1 MNGQIVTGERQKHTG
16 RVPVI
21 VDLARRRVRGAV
33 RAPVSFIRRVSGGI
47 RRRVEGRL
55 LRLALE
61 RPRYAPL
68 YYLVADRS
76 FDREMHAVLHGR
88 MAHRDQENSLANE
101 AFRFTLRRDTHRLEK
116 GLLMR
121 PRRPVFAEGYIEE
134 TTLAFS
140 RVVAAST
147 EPEEAGGPAEP
158 DPLLLWADDVLGEYF
173 GVVADTEVIR
183 KCRDQYREAR
193 ARMNRGGECVV
204 PTERRIPYRRL
215 DGRPEISIDDLA
227 ALAKR
232 RRSVRWFE
240 PRPVPRAM
248 IDRALEVALQSPSAC
263 NRQPFVFHVFDEP
276 TLVQQVCEIP
286 MGTKGYR
293 HNIPAIAVIVGR
305 QRAYF
310 SERDRHLIYIDG
322 SLAAMGFMYALEV
335 QGLSSCPINWPDI
348 EEKEQQMADL
358 IGLGPDE
365 RPVMLVAIGYPDLEG
380 LVAYSQKKPLDE
392 ARTFNHVRRPG

>member
-1 MNGQIVTGERQKHTG
+1 
-16 RVPVI
+16 
-21 VDLARRRVRGAV
+21 
-33 RAPVSFIRRVSGGI
+33 
-47 RRRVEGRL
+47 
-55 LRLALE
+55 
-61 RPRYAPL
+61 
-68 YYLVADRS
+68 
-76 FDREMHAVLHGR
+76 
-88 MAHRDQENSLANE
+88 
-101 AFRFTLRRDTHRLEK
+101 
-116 GLLMR
+116 
-121 PRRPVFAEGYIEE
+121 
-134 TTLAFS
+134 
-140 RVVAAST
+140 
-147 EPEEAGGPAEP
+147 
-158 DPLLLWADDVLGEYF
+158 
-173 GVVADTEVIR
+173 
-183 KCRDQYREAR
+183 
-193 ARMNRGGECVV
+193 MNRGGECVV

>member
-1 MNGQIVTGERQKHTG
+1 M
-16 RVPVI
+16 
-21 VDLARRRVRGAV
+21 
-33 RAPVSFIRRVSGGI
+33 
-47 RRRVEGRL
+47 
-55 LRLALE
+55 
-61 RPRYAPL
+61 
-68 YYLVADRS
+68 
-76 FDREMHAVLHGR
+76 
-88 MAHRDQENSLANE
+88 
-101 AFRFTLRRDTHRLEK
+101 
-116 GLLMR
+116 
-121 PRRPVFAEGYIEE
+121 
-134 TTLAFS
+134 
-140 RVVAAST
+140 
-147 EPEEAGGPAEP
+147 
-158 DPLLLWADDVLGEYF
+158 
-173 GVVADTEVIR
+173 
-183 KCRDQYREAR
+183 
-193 ARMNRGGECVV
+193 
-204 PTERRIPYRRL
+204 
-215 DGRPEISIDDLA
+215 A